1 MSRPVVF
8 YSPHQDDET
17 LAMGAS
23 IEQHALAGREVHVV
37 LLTDG
42 AASRARAALADRGVD
57 LTAAEFRAARDR
69 EFADACA
76 RLGVPAERVR
86 YEREPDGGLTDER
99 ARAIIRDHIA
109 RYPPAGHHG
118 MSWLDAPG
126 DHRVFGLALRELAG
140 EIPDRDA
147 RFYLHHQFWP
157 TTDVPTGYYGES
169 EQRRARAAGA
179 AYRLVEP
186 AQGRYG
192 IGALSVPAAFAA
204 HQADPRSRFHGLLDA
219 APPPVR

>member
-23 IEQHALAGREVHVV
+23 IEQHAIAGRQVHVV

-42 AASRARAALADRGVD
+42 AASRARAALAERGVN
-57 LTAAEFRAARDR
+57 LSVPEFVAARDR

-76 RLGVPAERVR
+76 RLGVPAERVHD
-86 YEREPDGGLTDER
+86 EREPDGRLTPER
-99 ARAIIRDHIA
+99 ARAILRA
-109 RYPPAGHHG
+109 YRERYPTAGHHG

-126 DHRVFGLALRELAG
+126 DHRVFGLALRELAD

-147 RFYLHHQFWP
+147 RFYLHHQFWSTADLP
-157 TTDVPTGYYGES
+157 AAYYEES
-169 EQRRARAAGA
+169 EQRRARAAAA

-192 IGALSVPAAFAA
+192 IGALSVAEAFRA
-204 HQADPRSRFHGLLDA
+204 HQADPRSRFHGPPDD
-219 APPPVR
+219 APPVV